1 MRAVVVLPSTDK
13 GLNRTYAGRA
23 CSMSVSDA
31 LEFDLPVGDGPA
43 GPEGDE
49 TIYCDFSMLPEELG
63 QRAGRVL
70 ASMAAAL
77 RGDDSGFPWGEPDP
91 VGVGIALQVLS
102 FLPERSKAGKGPV
115 YRIAF
120 HEVLPGAEDAG
131 EGPPAPD
138 RSDRTAVPGIAVG
151 DDRRPIKRFLSTRE
165 AADYVGLSPKTLA
178 RRRAGGGGP
187 RYIKRSN
194 RVIYEVVDL
203 DAWMEEGKRRFTA
216 EEVEE

>member
-1 MRAVVVLPSTDK
+1 MMRAVVVLPSTDK

-23 CSMSVSDA
+23 CSMAVSDA

-43 GPEGDE
+43 EPEGDE

-63 QRAGRVL
+63 QRAGRAL

-102 FLPERSKAGKGPV
+102 FLPERTKAGKGPV

-120 HEVLPGAEDAG
+120 HEVSPDAEDAG
-131 EGPPAPD
+131 DTTIAQDQTDPA
-138 RSDRTAVPGIAVG
+138 ALPGVAVG
-151 DDRRPIKRFLSTRE
+151 DDRRPIKRFLNTRE
-165 AADYVGLSPKTLA
+165 AADYVGLSANTLV
-178 RRRAGGGGP
+178 RWRVTGEGP

-194 RVIYEVVDL
+194 RVMYEVVDL
-203 DAWMEEGKRRFTA
+203 DAWMEESR
-216 EEVEE
+216 